1 LHPNAEGVAAVVAD
15 MGPYVL
21 RALGR

>member
-1 LHPNAEGVAAVVAD
+1 MHPNAAGVQAVVAD

-21 RALGR
+21 RALQQ